1 MLLTTAATALACPL
15 CKDSVPSSDAQAAG
29 GLPSGFN
36 NSIYLMLGAFFCV
49 LGFLTFTIVK
59 TVARDAPDQRQISHS
74 RCHQRQLER
83 REVLQDLQPTVLALL
98 RVELRRHHVVAPDAA
113 DEGAAVVGGRGDDVG
128 VVFGDDVVAVDEVD
142 ARLRRAGR

>member
-1 MLLTTAATALACPL
+1 MKRLLTPILILLLTAAPLLACPL

-59 TVARDAPDQRQISHS
+59 TVRGPSATGGKHAFPVVPRQS
-74 RCHQRQLER
+74 
-83 REVLQDLQPTVLALL
+83 
-98 RVELRRHHVVAPDAA
+98 
-113 DEGAAVVGGRGDDVG
+113 
-128 VVFGDDVVAVDEVD
+128 
-142 ARLRRAGR
+142 